1 MDEHAP
7 GPEPAKLD
15 PQAVERAESLLR
27 QARVVRMRG
36 DKTAAAKL
44 FEQAVAEAPGSI
56 AVLEAQGDDLLDRR
70 QLSKARDVFAQAL
83 KLDPKNAEI
92 ERKYAEIV
100 LQLAEADLPLEL
112 RASAIEEVAASKTG
126 AILSVFVPG
135 LGQIVMGQRNLG
147 IGLMA
152 GWALGWL
159 WAVMVP
165 NGLLGLSGIVGLSRT
180 APPPNPSVFIPLFI
194 AVGCHVWAISDAA
207 SRAKRLESRK
217 IERPKPPV
225 DKDFE
230 L

>member
-15 PQAVERAESLLR
+15 PQAIERAEALLR
-27 QARVVRMRG
+27 QARVLRMRG
-36 DKTAAAKL
+36 DREGAGKL
-44 FEQAVAEAPGSI
+44 LEQAVAEAPGSI
-56 AVLEAQGDDLLDRR
+56 PVLEAQGDDLLARR
-70 QLSKARDVFAQAL
+70 QLSKARDVFAAAL
-83 KLDPKNAEI
+83 KLDPKNAEV

-100 LQLAEADLPLEL
+100 LQIAEADLPMEL
-112 RASAIEEVAASKTG
+112 RSSTLEEVAASKTG
-126 AILSVFVPG
+126 AVLSVFVPG
-135 LGQIVMGQRNLG
+135 LGQVVMGQRNLG

-180 APPPNPSVFIPLFI
+180 APPPNPMVFVPLFI

-207 SRAKRLESRK
+207 SRAKRLETRK
-217 IERPKPPV
+217 IDRPRPPV